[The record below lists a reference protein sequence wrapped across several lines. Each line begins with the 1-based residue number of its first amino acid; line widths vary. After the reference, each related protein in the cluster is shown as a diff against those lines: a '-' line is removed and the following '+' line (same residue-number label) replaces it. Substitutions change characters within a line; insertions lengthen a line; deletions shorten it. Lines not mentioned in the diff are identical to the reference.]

1 MFNADVIVLKTKW
14 SEKLAEEVL
23 TVASHVLG
31 SAHGIIIEKAVP
43 PEEYDKNTS
52 SKEVNKYIRV
62 KKQVVEQREKNRE
75 EEFQLI
81 KTGKG
86 KYRSEIF
93 ASAKYA
99 FMSVSQMNEFTVI
112 WFSFHS
118 RLHKAL
124 RGFDKFT
131 ELVVR
136 EFSVRN
142 RTESMVLSATSS
154 SRNSDHFSL
163 FIGGRERSSLS
174 GKGALTD
181 VKNTYGIDINK
192 VMDNIDQNLAIY
204 YGPLD
209 FAEVKKD
216 MADQKRRIDAFRAQ
230 AEKIKVENQ
239 EDGTNMMKAFEEE
252 NRQLESDLQ
261 RRYELVKKAMSSDP
275 IGTVVFFKMTE
286 KSAIKGAA
294 LPVNETSFGRNV

>member
-1 MFNADVIVLKTKW
+1 MFNADVIVLKTEW
-14 SEKLAEEVL
+14 SEVLAEEILSVSSRVL
-23 TVASHVLG
+23 RS
-31 SAHGIIIEKAVP
+31 SYGIMIDKVVS
-43 PEEYDKNTS
+43 PEEYDRNTS
-52 SKEVNKYIRV
+52 SKEINKYIRV
-62 KKQVVEQREKNRE
+62 KRQVEEQREKERE
-75 EEFQLI
+75 EEFRLI

-118 RLHKAL
+118 RFYKAL

-131 ELVVR
+131 EHVTR
-136 EFSVRN
+136 GFSVRN
-142 RTESMVLSATSS
+142 RIESMVLSATST
-154 SRNSDHFSL
+154 SRNKDYFSL
-163 FIGGRERSSLS
+163 FIGGRERSALS

-181 VKNTYGIDINK
+181 VKNTYSIDINK
-192 VMDNIDQNLAIY
+192 VMDNIDQNLAIF

-216 MADQKRRIDAFRAQ
+216 MADQKRRIEAFRAQ
-230 AEKIKVENQ
+230 AEKVKVESQ
-239 EDGTNMMKAFEEE
+239 EDGSNMMKSFEEE
-252 NRQLESDLQ
+252 NKQLEAELQ
-261 RRYELVKKAMSSDP
+261 VRYDLVKRAMTSDP

-286 KSAIKGAA
+286 KPATEIGA